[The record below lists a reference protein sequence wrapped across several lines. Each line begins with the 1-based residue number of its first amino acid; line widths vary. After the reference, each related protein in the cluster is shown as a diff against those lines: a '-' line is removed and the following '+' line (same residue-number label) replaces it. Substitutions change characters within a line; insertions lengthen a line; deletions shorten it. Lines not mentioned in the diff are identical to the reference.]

1 MFRKLARATPA
12 AAFLLMGCMA
22 HGTVFTEAGPPR
34 ERALIYIYRMP
45 NYAMSADA
53 AGFSINGSRIGTVAA
68 GGYTYVY
75 AAPGHYDIKQ
85 FWSYGVLTM
94 MTPKMW
100 DDLNIALDVKAGET
114 HYVRMGTDMEGG
126 AIDTYHW
133 RVSEVPAAQAQIEIG
148 KEKFEPQDKD
158 LPAEFK
164 P

>member
-1 MFRKLARATPA
+1 LVAIFAS
-12 AAFLLMGCMA
+12 AFLLSGCMA
-22 HGTVFTEAGPPR
+22 KGPVFTEAAPPR
-34 ERALIYIYRMP
+34 DRALIYIYRTP

-53 AGFSINGSRIGTVAA
+53 AGFSINGSRIGTIAA

-100 DDLNIALDVKAGET
+100 DDLSMALDVKAGET
-114 HYVRMGTDMEGG
+114 HYIRMGTDMDGG
-126 AIDTYHW
+126 AYTGATYHW
-133 RVSEVPAAQAQIEIG
+133 RIAEVSPAQAQTEVER
-148 KEKFEPQDKD
+148 EKFEPQDKD